1 MQAFVLLLKTS
12 WMVFPVHLNAPNTS
26 NMKQL
31 IECVPNFSEGNDLS
45 VIKQIT
51 DCIEAV
57 AGVRLLNVDPGKATN
72 RTVVT
77 FVGTPD
83 AVVDAA
89 FNAIQL
95 AGGLIDMRKHK
106 GEHPRMGATD
116 VCPFVP
122 VSGITM
128 EETAAYARKLA
139 ERVGGELSIP
149 VYLYEAAQ
157 PNKSRSNLSVIRA
170 GEYEGFAKKIL
181 LPDWRPDFG
190 PAEFDAQRGAT
201 VIGAREFLVA
211 LNVNLNTTSTR
222 RANAVAFDVREAGRT
237 RTDAQGNALRD
248 AHGNALVTPGSL
260 KNVKAIGWFIQE
272 YGVAQISMNLTN
284 TAVTPVHVAFDAVAE
299 KAAERGMRAT
309 GSELVGV
316 IPLHCLLDAGKYF
329 LEKQQRSVGV
339 PESELVKIAVKSMGL
354 DELAPF
360 NPAERVIEYLLRD
373 AAETQLV
380 AMTLADFADETSSE
394 SMAPGGGSI
403 SAYMGALA
411 VSLGTMVANLS
422 AHKRGWD
429 ARWKEFS
436 DWAAKGQQHKAA
448 LLRLVDEDTA
458 AFNAIVTA
466 LAMPKT
472 SAEEQAVRA
481 AAVQAATK
489 NAAAVPLRVMQ
500 TVLAAM
506 ELIEAMVIHG
516 NPNSI
521 TDAGVGALAA
531 RAAVRGAYMNVRTNA
546 RGITDH
552 NFAADIIAQG
562 KALEAQAD
570 AIEQRV
576 VALVDSKIG

>member
-1 MQAFVLLLKTS
+1 
-12 WMVFPVHLNAPNTS
+12 
-26 NMKQL
+26 MKQL
-31 IECVPNFSEGNDLS
+31 IECVPNFSEGNDPA

-51 DCIEAV
+51 DRIEAV

-83 AVVDAA
+83 AVVAAA
-89 FNAIQL
+89 FGAIQL
-95 AGGLIDMRKHK
+95 AGELIDMRKHT

-128 EETAAYARKLA
+128 EETAAHACRLA
-139 ERVGGELSIP
+139 EKVGAELRIP

-170 GEYEGFAKKIL
+170 GEYEGFEKKIL
-181 LPDWRPDFG
+181 LPEWRPDFG
-190 PAEFDAQRGAT
+190 PAEFDARRGAT

-211 LNVNLNTTSTR
+211 FNVNLNTTSTR

-237 RTDAQGNALRD
+237 RTDAQGNP
-248 AHGNALVTPGSL
+248 LVTPGSL
-260 KNVKAIGWFIQE
+260 KNVKAIGWFIKE

-284 TAVTPVHVAFDAVAE
+284 TAVTPVHIAFDEVAR

-316 IPLHCLLDAGKYF
+316 IPLRCLLDAGKYF
-329 LEKQQRSVGV
+329 LEKQQRSTGV

-360 NPAERVIEYLLRD
+360 DPAKRVIEYLLRD

-394 SMAPGGGSI
+394 SMAPGGGSVA
-403 SAYMGALA
+403 AYMGVLG

-436 DWAAKGQQHKAA
+436 DWAAKGQQHKDA
-448 LLRLVDEDTA
+448 LLRLVDADTA
-458 AFNAIVTA
+458 AFNMIVTA
-466 LAMPKT
+466 LALPKAT
-472 SAEEQAVRA
+472 AGEQAARA

-489 NAAAVPLRVMQ
+489 YATEVPLQVMQ
-500 TVLAAM
+500 TVLSAL

-531 RAAVRGAYMNVRTNA
+531 CAAVMSAYMNVRTNA
-546 RGITDH
+546 RGITDRK
-552 NFAADIIAQG
+552 FAADIIAQG
-562 KALEAQAD
+562 KAIQAQAM

-576 VALVDSKIG
+576 VALVDSKID